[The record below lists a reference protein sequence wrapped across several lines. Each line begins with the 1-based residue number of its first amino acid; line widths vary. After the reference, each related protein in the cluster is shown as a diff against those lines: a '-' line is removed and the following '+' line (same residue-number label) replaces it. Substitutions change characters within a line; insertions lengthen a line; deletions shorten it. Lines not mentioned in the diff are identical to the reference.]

1 MRQFAIGLALG
12 LLFGLGLAVGGMT
25 NPQKVLAFLDIAG
38 AWDPSLILLMA
49 SGVATTFVLYRI
61 ARRMRAPLLAPRF
74 SWPQMTRID
83 MPVILGPVIFGIG
96 WGIGGVCPGPGLEL
110 IVTNPG
116 AALWFVPALLVGLWL
131 GRPHHRRAR
140 AEAARQGATGAE
152 AQSGAAR

>member
-61 ARRMRAPLLAPRF
+61 AHRMRAPLFA
-74 SWPQMTRID
+74 
-83 MPVILGPVIFGIG
+83 
-96 WGIGGVCPGPGLEL
+96 
-110 IVTNPG
+110 
-116 AALWFVPALLVGLWL
+116 
-131 GRPHHRRAR
+131 
-140 AEAARQGATGAE
+140 
-152 AQSGAAR
+152 